1 MRPHSDKAILVAGI
15 PSTSTVAASMHGR
28 GYAIDRV
35 GNLDEMFARLETSTP
50 QMVLI
55 AADLIPG
62 GGRQALLAR
71 LRQRDR
77 GALVI
82 FESLHH

>member
-1 MRPHSDKAILVAGI
+1 MSAYSDKAILVAGI
-15 PSTSTVAASMHGR
+15 PATSTVSAAMHGR

-35 GNLDEMFARLETSTP
+35 GDLDEMFARLETSTP

-55 AADLIPG
+55 AANLIPG

-82 FESLHH
+82 FESLRH

>member
-1 MRPHSDKAILVAGI
+1 MTAHSDKAILVAGI
-15 PSTSTVAASMHGR
+15 PATSTVPAAMHGR

-35 GNLDEMFARLETSTP
+35 FSLDDMFARLESSAP

-62 GGRQALLAR
+62 GGRQALLER

-82 FESLHH
+82 FESLRH